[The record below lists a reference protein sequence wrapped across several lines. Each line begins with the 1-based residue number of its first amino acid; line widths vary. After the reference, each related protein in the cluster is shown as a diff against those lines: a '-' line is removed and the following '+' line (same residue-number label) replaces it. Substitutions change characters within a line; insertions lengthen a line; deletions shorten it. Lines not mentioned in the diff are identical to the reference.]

1 MLRLRHSLCALLV
14 VFAFVGY
21 SFDVECL
28 LGADVCPDSCQTQV
42 SDACSQP
49 LISGGSQAIALPRA
63 VVDYVALATSDLSG
77 RVAGPTSAP
86 LLGYQLVDRPSSRAP
101 PA

>member
-14 VFAFVGY
+14 AFAFVGY

-28 LGADVCPDSCQTQV
+28 LGHGVCPDSCQTQV
-42 SDACSQP
+42 SDACAQP
-49 LISGGSQAIALPRA
+49 VIAVTPQSVALPFA
-63 VVDYVALATSDLSG
+63 LVDYVGLATSCLTG
-77 RVAGPTSAP
+77 RLPGQPTPSLLRPP
-86 LLGYQLVDRPSSRAP
+86 LICQISSRGP